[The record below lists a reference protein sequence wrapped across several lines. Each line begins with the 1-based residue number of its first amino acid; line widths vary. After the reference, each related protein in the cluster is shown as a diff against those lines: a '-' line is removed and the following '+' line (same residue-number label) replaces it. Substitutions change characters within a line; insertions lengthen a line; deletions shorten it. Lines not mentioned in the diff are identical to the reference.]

1 MGRGSDRRPPFSRPH
16 AQSLERTIRVFTRRY
31 FYVLTKPSIAIFA
44 QEMEEAEWNLVW
56 VQLFGWMTVL
66 GILGLLTILIASFV
80 LGIIGRFDVTILSS
94 ILGLTFFLALF
105 IPLLLFVSTVL
116 TYLTARALGGRGT
129 LLAQSYT
136 SLLFQIPLSTIVSV
150 VTLIP
155 TVGIFLGAL
164 FGFGAFIYGLVLQI
178 FVVVAV
184 QRVEARTAITAVF
197 FPALIGLLLA
207 CCLIA
212 LILANFSS
220 TTMIPKPFLDFYQFS
235 LL

>member
-1 MGRGSDRRPPFSRPH
+1 MTRGSDRRSPFSRPH
-16 AQSLERTIRVFTRRY
+16 AQSLERTIRAFTRRY

-56 VQLFGWMTVL
+56 IQLFGWMTVL
-66 GILGLLTILIASFV
+66 GILGLLTLLITSFV
-80 LGIIGRFDVTILSS
+80 LGITGRLDITTLSS
-94 ILGLTFFLALF
+94 ILSLTFFLALF
-105 IPLLLFVSTVL
+105 IPLLLFVDTVL

-155 TVGIFLGAL
+155 TVGIYLGAL
-164 FGFGAFIYGLVLQI
+164 LGCGAFIYGLVLQM

-184 QRVEARTAITAVF
+184 HRVEARTAITAVF
-197 FPALIGLLLA
+197 LPALIGLLLA

-212 LILANFSS
+212 FVLA
-220 TTMIPKPFLDFYQFS
+220 PFATAMAMPGTH
-235 LL
+235 